1 MHFVCAAPSHIFF
14 SLLTMRPQDMTA
26 DGTYMAASAYG
37 AMFLRSSVPLG
48 AMHIW
53 KTSTPPKICF
63 FLASHAWPM
72 LDGRAEVSAWLTRFG
87 HLQHM
92 RTRDRID
99 GPYLDWLLLQP

>member
-1 MHFVCAAPSHIFF
+1 MADAFCLCCTLSYFF
-14 SLLTMRPQDMTA
+14 SLLTMRPEDMTA
-26 DGTYMAASAYG
+26 DGTYMTASAYG
-37 AMFLRSSVPLG
+37 AMFLERPLLHQRF
-48 AMHIW
+48 AF
-53 KTSTPPKICF
+53 F

-99 GPYLDWLLLQP
+99 GPHLDWLLLQP